1 MDIEFFNDLLT
12 STVNLLTKK
21 PTQFLPSV
29 CDSSKESEN
38 HLADNQIKRHSG
50 YNLSSK
56 RSKSPKINEFFDKTN
71 SYSYSGMNNNHLNNL
86 LKMPISS
93 FDQNNLKRPSSSSS
107 FNNKYQENKLKE
119 EEDIQR
125 RGAKSAK
132 SSFLRKKSEEQYD
145 FNPKN
150 YLKMEEEE
158 YWKFAINHK
167 LTKEEIDNYEQY
179 SKRPVLSREEFMK
192 YISTPILK
200 EAIVVLKLS
209 DKKAQ
214 GEFLK
219 YLNPME
225 LVEEKNRV
233 KGHLKH
239 YDKVF
244 KMKVGTV
251 PSNKEKE
258 PLK

>member
-21 PTQFLPSV
+21 PIEFLPSV
-29 CDSSKESEN
+29 SDSPKESQVYIG
-38 HLADNQIKRHSG
+38 DNSAKNNLG
-50 YNLSSK
+50 YYLGSK
-56 RSKSPKINEFFDKTN
+56 RSKSPKINEYFDKSSSYMN
-71 SYSYSGMNNNHLNNL
+71 SYSRTNSTNL
-86 LKMPISS
+86 SKGPISS
-93 FDQNNLKRPSSSSS
+93 FEQNNIRRPNSSS
-107 FNNKYQENKLKE
+107 FSNKSQELKLKE
-119 EEDIQR
+119 EEDINK

-132 SSFLRKKSEEQYD
+132 GSFLRKKTEEEYD
-145 FNPKN
+145 FKVKS

-167 LTKEEIDNYEQY
+167 LTKEEIDNYEKF

-219 YLNPME
+219 YLSPTE